1 MPNKTCIHKSA
12 KHAPEF
18 KAWKESL
25 TQVLSV
31 WHCNGTYHQ
40 AWRFLPC
47 EEYPR
52 SQEQKRSDFYFS
64 VIP

>member
-1 MPNKTCIHKSA
+1 MPNKACIHKSA

-18 KAWKESL
+18 KAWKERL

-31 WHCNGTYHQ
+31 WQRNRTYDQ

-47 EEYPR
+47 EESPR
-52 SQEQKRSDFYFS
+52 YQ
-64 VIP
+64 